1 MKKEIIFF
9 DDNMP
14 ISIDV
19 VKLDNSYSMWNEDL
33 KIIYILKGD
42 VFLSLIDKQYELDS
56 DSIFI
61 INSYTNFN
69 LYNRSESASI
79 IFELTI
85 KLEQINK
92 IYPEFSN
99 THFFCYSNSENED
112 VKYNEVKKFLA
123 QIADIIINEK
133 SNKKKLLIF
142 KKNLD
147 LCYWLVE
154 NFKIS
159 LENNPKSIKK
169 NYIMKIV
176 EYLHEHYADENLS
189 IYEISDHVSLTPQYT
204 LKLFKQ
210 NFNVGLMDY
219 LNNIRISKS
228 LNSLLYSN
236 KSIIEIAMENG
247 FSNSKT
253 YHRVF
258 KNIYNRTPGDYKK
271 SGLTRNNH
279 DKFIESSDKSILL
292 SIVEK
297 YKPLKIE
304 SSLDDKKEIS
314 LIELD
319 LLKINRKSIKP
330 YWNKILSLG
339 KAFEGLKGEVQYQI
353 KEIISEINFEFIKIN
368 NIFSDELFIYNE
380 DEEENA
386 CYNFAY
392 IDKLIDFFIE
402 LKLKPYINIGFTPK
416 KLKSAEQY
424 VLSTNVSYPKSILK
438 WNDLIK
444 TLFTHFKEKYGSQVF
459 QWKFEIWNNSDAY
472 KTFWYESDEK
482 FFEFF
487 KDTYNSIKAVSSDY
501 KIGGPSVIIYEDTRY
516 IEKFFKY
523 IEENQIDL
531 SFMSFHFY
539 NIKRNSGISINK
551 SKWNFE
557 FYEYDISRNMIKD
570 YVAKVK
576 GIVNKKM
583 EIIISE
589 WNSSPYYLDLTHD
602 TCYMNTFIAD
612 TVIHNI
618 NQVEALSYWTLIESR
633 LGSGLFHGGFGL
645 FTINNL
651 KKSSYNTFLLLN
663 KLGNK
668 MISKGDN
675 HIITS
680 SEKGYQILLYNHSYY
695 NEEYRKGNF
704 DIINLKERYNAFE
717 DKSKQ
722 EIIIDLKNI
731 ESGDYITKKYYLNK
745 QDGSIFDSWIQMGA
759 PNNITEEIF
768 NYLKSKE
775 KMRLEILDTKVHEKL
790 FIKETLGVH
799 EIVFLEFIKN

>member
-42 VFLSLIDKQYELDS
+42 VFLSIIDKQYELDS

-69 LYNRSESASI
+69 LYNKSESAST

-85 KLEQINK
+85 KSEQINK

-99 THFFCYSNSENED
+99 TNFFCYSSLENENL
-112 VKYNEVKKFLA
+112 KYNEVKKFLA
-123 QIADIIINEK
+123 QIVDILINEK

-147 LCYWLVE
+147 LCYYLVE
-154 NFKIS
+154 NFKVS
-159 LENNPKSIKK
+159 LESNQKSIKK
-169 NYIMKIV
+169 NYIMNIV
-176 EYLHEHYADENLS
+176 EYLHMHYKDENLS

-204 LKLFKQ
+204 LKLFKR
-210 NFNVGLMDY
+210 NFNIGLMDY
-219 LNNIRISKS
+219 LNNVRISKS

-247 FSNSKT
+247 FSSSKT

-258 KNIYNRTPGDYKK
+258 KNIYGKTPGNYKK
-271 SGLTRNNH
+271 NELVRIN
-279 DKFIESSDKSILL
+279 SDKSIESFDKSVLF

-297 YKPLKIE
+297 YNPLKIE
-304 SSLDDKKEIS
+304 SSLDNKKEIS

-319 LLKINRKSIKP
+319 LLKINKKSIKP

-353 KEIISEINFEFIKIN
+353 KEIISEINFEYIKIN

-380 DEEENA
+380 DEDGNSY
-386 CYNFAY
+386 YNFAY
-392 IDKLIDFFIE
+392 IDKLIDFFIDS
-402 LKLKPYINIGFTPK
+402 KLKPYINIGFTPK

-438 WNDLIK
+438 WSSLVKN
-444 TLFTHFKEKYGSQVF
+444 LFAHLKEKYGSQVF
-459 QWKFEIWNNSDAY
+459 EWKFEIWNNSDTY

-487 KDTYNSIKAVSSDY
+487 KDTYNSIKSVSPDY
-501 KIGGPSVIIYEDTRY
+501 KIGGPAIMISNNTNY
-516 IEKFFKY
+516 IEKFYTYMK
-523 IEENQIDL
+523 ENKIDL

-539 NIKRNSGISINK
+539 NIKRNNDTSINK

-557 FYEYDISRNMIKD
+557 FYEYDISRNMIKE
-570 YVAKVK
+570 YVSKIK
-576 GIVNKKM
+576 NIVDKKI
-583 EIIISE
+583 EIIVSE

-602 TCYMNTFIAD
+602 TCYMNTFIID
-612 TVIHNI
+612 TVINNI
-618 NQVEALSYWTLIESR
+618 NQIEALSYWTLIESR
-633 LGSGLFHGGFGL
+633 IGSGIFHGGFGL

-668 MISKGDN
+668 MISKGN
-675 HIITS
+675 NYIITS
-680 SEKGYQILLYNHSYY
+680 NENGYQILLYNHSYY

-704 DIINLKERYNAFE
+704 EIINLKERYSAFE
-717 DKSKQ
+717 DKNKQ
-722 EIIIDLKNI
+722 EIIINVDNI
-731 ESGDYITKKYYLNK
+731 ESGDYLIKKYYLNK
-745 QDGSIFDSWIQMGA
+745 NEGSVYDSWVQMGA
-759 PNNITEEIF
+759 PDNMNEEIF

-775 KMRLEILDTKVHEKL
+775 KMKLEIVNIKLQEKL
-790 FIKETLGVH
+790 FIREILGIH
-799 EIVFLEFIKN
+799 EVVFLEFIKK